1 MAAAGFDHGFAA
13 RHGGVSQPPFATL
26 NLGIAIAPGAE
37 DPLERGEENLARLL
51 SAVGLGERRLVRVTQ
66 VHGTETL
73 VAERIVDGPRRE
85 SDALVASDQSLAIA
99 IRMAD
104 CVPVL
109 LACPRTGRVAAVHA
123 GWRGLVA
130 GTIESA
136 VATLESLGARRGD
149 LLAAIGPCIGVDAYE
164 VGPEVAATCRAAGLG
179 AAVSERVP
187 REHLDCFRAAWV
199 RLESSGIDASRIDGT
214 PLCTFSRPD
223 EFFSYRR
230 DGARSGRMAAVIG
243 PRRIG

>member
-1 MAAAGFDHGFAA
+1 MVAAGFHHAFAA
-13 RHGGVSQPPFATL
+13 RHGGVSEPPFATL

-37 DPLERGEENLARLL
+37 DPLDRVDANFVRLL
-51 SAVGLGERRLVRVTQ
+51 EAIGLGGRRLVRVTQ

-73 VAERIVDGPRRE
+73 VAERIADGPRRE
-85 SDALVASDQSLAIA
+85 CDALVAAEPALAVA

-109 LACPRTGRVAAVHA
+109 LACPRTGRVGAVHA

-130 GTIESA
+130 GTIDSA
-136 VATLESLGARRGD
+136 VTALESLGARRGD
-149 LLAAIGPCIGVDAYE
+149 LLAAIGPCIGVEAYE

-179 AAVSERVP
+179 AAVSDREP
-187 REHLDCFRAAWV
+187 REHLDCFRAAWI

-214 PLCTFSRPD
+214 PLCTSSRPD

-243 PRRIG
+243 PR